1 MFLGFFL
8 KINLLILFIY
18 YLVYLYNEI
27 IVFKYFIKKN
37 IKWNKWK
44 IEIGIVILSYLI
56 EVIGKN

>member
-1 MFLGFFL
+1 MYVFGFFL

-27 IVFKYFIKKN
+27 IVFKYFIKK
-37 IKWNKWK
+37 KWNKWK
-44 IEIGIVILSYLI
+44 IEIGIIILSYLV

>member
-1 MFLGFFL
+1 MFLGFF

-27 IVFKYFIKKN
+27 IVFKYFKKKN

-44 IEIGIVILSYLI
+44 IEIGIIILSYLI